1 MTEFC
6 IKIYRFF
13 RNHRAVFWVS
23 MIALYAFFGYF
34 ASKIYLEEDIN
45 KLMPSSKNEDGT
57 TKLAFANLCASRI
70 KHSCSLK
77 ERMEPLWNI

>member
-13 RNHRAVFWVS
+13 PNHRAVFWVS

-45 KLMPSSKNEDGT
+45 KLRMVLPNSPLPT
-57 TKLAFANLCASRI
+57 CASRI

>member
-23 MIALYAFFGYF
+23 MIAY
-34 ASKIYLEEDIN
+34 
-45 KLMPSSKNEDGT
+45 MPSSDILPQKYIWKKTSTN
-57 TKLAFANLCASRI
+57 
-70 KHSCSLK
+70 
-77 ERMEPLWNI
+77 

>member
-45 KLMPSSKNEDGT
+45 KLMPSSKNKDGT
-57 TKLAFANLCASRI
+57 TKLALPTCASRI